1 MLKTSTGSC
10 LNTVLFYFVQLLL
23 LSSSPFC
30 FVLLLFFFLNQN
42 HLHKSFPN
50 NPLSSISLPS
60 PVIKNTHIN
69 KEIVRKTCIFQSIYQ
84 TINPITT
91 TKKKNFWGREK
102 KSFKQCCLCRCSSVL
117 CFSSPAP
124 QPPLPKKK
132 KSHKFGVLKAL
143 WFSFICNPSFLLLF
157 LVKREKKDENN

>member
-30 FVLLLFFFLNQN
+30 FVLRLLFFFLNQN

-69 KEIVRKTCIFQSIYQ
+69 KEIVIKTCIFQSIYQ

-91 TKKKNFWGREK
+91 TTKKIFEEEKKNPLNNVVFVVVLFCV
-102 KSFKQCCLCRCSSVL
+102 SPPPPPASV
-117 CFSSPAP
+117 A
-124 QPPLPKKK
+124 KKK
-132 KSHKFGVLKAL
+132 KIISQVWCFKSTV
-143 WFSFICNPSFLLLF
+143 I
-157 LVKREKKDENN
+157 LVHL